1 MISKTGVRRA
11 KIHKRTIGG
20 VDKKKE
26 LIFIFFGL
34 CLPAILL
41 FASTS
46 VAIATNYMPPDC
58 YSFTIESA
66 PDTPVSDPKGPY
78 TGTEGVPIVYDG
90 NGSYD
95 PDGSIVAYEWDF
107 GDGNTATGKTPTH
120 TYAQNGTYTV
130 ALRVTDNDG
139 ATNTSTT
146 TATIADTEPVAD
158 FSATPTSGPGPLT
171 VAFTDAS
178 TSHDGIETW
187 SWDFDSDG
195 ETDSTEQN
203 PTHVYAEEG
212 VYAVSLT
219 VTESDEDSDTR
230 TRVEYITVTKINNAP
245 NTPAVPSPSDSATDV
260 PIDAALSWTGG
271 DPDAEDTVTYNVY
284 FGTSISPPLAVENL
298 QENTYDPGMLDYST
312 LYYWQIVAN
321 DDHGA
326 MTEGE
331 LWTFTTAAVP
341 DAPPTVSN
349 PSATPAIILNDNGR
363 PRIPGTNIAQLSVTV
378 TDDTEVDT
386 VTIDLSPIGGS
397 DEAQMTNSPGTD
409 TWTITT
415 NAVEGI
421 NLDHDLIVTATDTSG
436 TSDSSVSIQL
446 AVLRRGD
453 IDHDNDVDLEDA
465 DAILEYI
472 NGNAS
477 DPGVFIGDVYPATGD
492 NVVDQLDVEYI
503 WMYTR
508 GYFDEP

>member
-1 MISKTGVRRA
+1 
-11 KIHKRTIGG
+11 
-20 VDKKKE
+20 
-26 LIFIFFGL
+26 
-34 CLPAILL
+34 
-41 FASTS
+41 
-46 VAIATNYMPPDC
+46 
-58 YSFTIESA
+58 
-66 PDTPVSDPKGPY
+66 
-78 TGTEGVPIVYDG
+78 
-90 NGSYD
+90 
-95 PDGSIVAYEWDF
+95 
-107 GDGNTATGKTPTH
+107 
-120 TYAQNGTYTV
+120 
-130 ALRVTDNDG
+130 
-139 ATNTSTT
+139 
-146 TATIADTEPVAD
+146 
-158 FSATPTSGPGPLT
+158 LT

-178 TSHDGIETW
+178 TAHDGIETW
-187 SWDFDSDG
+187 SWDIDSDD

-363 PRIPGTNIAQLSVTV
+363 PRIPGTNVSQLSVTV

-465 DAILEYI
+465 DAILEYL